1 MNLQV
6 SMTKVF
12 KIINGPS
19 PLIMDIFFIFRK
31 NTHNI
36 RNFQIISN
44 ENKKAGT
51 VRYSQETI
59 KFRTPSQKKKKKK
72 TLWPLFM
79 DGVQLPQG

>member
-1 MNLQV
+1 M
-6 SMTKVF
+6 F
-12 KIINGPS
+12 KELASLYSSGK
-19 PLIMDIFFIFRK
+19 FAHRK

-59 KFRTPSQKKKKKK
+59 KFRATRWSKVDSAFHPPEVDKMSTRIFWELSGKK
-72 TLWPLFM
+72 
-79 DGVQLPQG
+79 